1 MARHSVAR
9 ISYALFL
16 LALVE
21 VLAWSLPVVH
31 TATGGSSSDLQ
42 GYFSRETHNTA
53 EIDDSL
59 IHRHHVE
66 SINKR
71 DEELKRY
78 VGEEEVKQL
87 DEQEK
92 SALAELTSFM
102 GLGFIVRSRSNC
114 ITPFFALDSL

>member
-1 MARHSVAR
+1 MVHS
-9 ISYALFL
+9 
-16 LALVE
+16 
-21 VLAWSLPVVH
+21 
-31 TATGGSSSDLQ
+31 ATGGSSADLQ

-59 IHRHHVE
+59 IHRHDFQ
-66 SINKR
+66 SIHTR

-78 VGEEEVKQL
+78 VGEEEVKLL

-102 GLGFIVRSRSNC
+102 GLGFIVRAYSNC
-114 ITPFFALDSL
+114 VTLFFAVDRL